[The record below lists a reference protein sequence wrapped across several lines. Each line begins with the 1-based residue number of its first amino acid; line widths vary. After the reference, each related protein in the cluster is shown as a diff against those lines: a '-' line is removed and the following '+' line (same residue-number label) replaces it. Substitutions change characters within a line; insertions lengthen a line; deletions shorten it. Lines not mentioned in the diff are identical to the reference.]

1 MHRRI
6 LVAASA
12 AAVLAGCPPP
22 HDFKTLAPAAKS
34 STHTDFSSP
43 LDATLSPDGKTAYF
57 IAVLPEVASD
67 DTGTADPVPPRA
79 GIFSTT
85 VGSEGNNT
93 LLASGD
99 PLASPINLDI
109 TADGKV
115 LLIADIAAG
124 AGEGD
129 RGNLF
134 MLDAA
139 GGTPKVVDATVGY
152 RARGMSVVN
161 QDWKDTAYFTG
172 NDPADG
178 MPGVFALDIKTQ
190 SVSTISKSELFVDP
204 SGIVVADNGDIYV
217 ADTQTGG
224 GLANVIKIAKGKD
237 AEELLFGLKTGYPAG
252 ISISKDQ
259 EILIISALDPV
270 TAKDAVLRYN
280 LKTMGEPEIFKDGI
294 DQFEESAG
302 LHRAKDVES
311 YVWADSRANGGGTV
325 YVINPVQ

>member
-12 AAVLAGCPPP
+12 AAVLAGCPPS
-22 HDFKTLAPAAKS
+22 HDVTKLAPAAKS
-34 STHTDFSSP
+34 STNSDFSSP
-43 LDATLSPDGKTAYF
+43 LDATLSPDGKMAYF
-57 IAVLPEVASD
+57 IAVLPEITSD
-67 DTGTADPVPPRA
+67 VSDTPMPAHA
-79 GIFSTT
+79 GIFSTK
-85 VGSEGNNT
+85 VGSEGTNT

-109 TADGKV
+109 TADGKT
-115 LLIADIAAG
+115 LIIADTAAG
-124 AGEGD
+124 AGDAD
-129 RGNLF
+129 RGMLF

-139 GGTPKVVDATVGY
+139 GGTPKQVDATVGY
-152 RARGMSVVN
+152 RARGMAVVN

-178 MPGVFALDIKTQ
+178 LPGVFALDIKTGA
-190 SVSTISKSELFVDP
+190 VTAKSKSDLFVDP

-217 ADTQTGG
+217 VDTQTGDL
-224 GLANVIKIAKGKD
+224 LANVIQIPKGKD
-237 AEELLFGLKTGYPAG
+237 PVELLSGLKVGYPAG

-259 EILIISALDPV
+259 QILTVSALDPV
-270 TAKDAVLRYN
+270 TRKDLVLRYD
-280 LKTMGEPEIFKDGI
+280 LKLGAYGDPLAGDIIKD
-294 DQFEESAG
+294 FEESAG

-325 YVINPVQ
+325 YVINQVQ